1 MTAWV
6 GHKPKALNGSLPDK
20 VVIVIFVVVVIIIIV
35 LMMTIMPGK
44 V

>member
-20 VVIVIFVVVVIIIIV
+20 VVIVIFVVVVVIIV
-35 LMMTIMPGK
+35 FMMKIMPGK